1 MAMDSIPTGAAPRI
15 AIVTR
20 DESVQLAAQ
29 ELLASAFHTTLLD
42 SGEQI
47 LPLLDE
53 VSLEALILDLEA
65 PPASD
70 HEMLRLIRRL
80 REHDEHLVLLGF
92 TRSHNK
98 AARNQFEQAGIATF
112 SSRRWTLRKCR
123 VSFATGWKNEPRK
136 SRTAGCGKRLADE
149 TRFVS

>member
-47 LPLLDE
+47 LPLRGRICSPE
-53 VSLEALILDLEA
+53 SRSVVWKAEASSSCAASCTDSSRVTIAMRGAA
-65 PPASD
+65 PVGIESIAMESS
-70 HEMLRLIRRL
+70 ERSRL
-80 REHDEHLVLLGF
+80 RFCRDV
-92 TRSHNK
+92 
-98 AARNQFEQAGIATF
+98 AGYV
-112 SSRRWTLRKCR
+112 SRRGRRKQ
-123 VSFATGWKNEPRK
+123 T
-136 SRTAGCGKRLADE
+136 
-149 TRFVS
+149 